1 MHAKN
6 QRTQKSRLTFASIAW
21 AGLGAAIMALVA
33 TPTPSS
39 NDFDFLLRQLL
50 QQSICRVSVAEYLE
64 APATK
69 STAPMNCRVLP
80 PPRIGLPWLNG
91 AAPAPIDRAPPKEI
105 DTYEDADSAPR
116 PTGPLDTVELEYE
129 LGRSRTEAE
138 KLHRAQVLQINA
150 LMKTVH
156 DDQWCAFVRLQRDEA
171 QANGARIAARL
182 GELMPRWRE
191 EGDCVFAIQA
201 APPPFVGC
209 PSQPLAC
216 PFRLARL
223 SDVVRVQ
230 RVVQRTS
237 IMGTTFEAAE
247 LAIIV
252 RCVLE
257 RAMPTATP
265 ATTAT
270 ETGQAV
276 TSTAMAA
283 AAAMAFEE
291 VRAPVAAAFTAED
304 VGRSFVI
311 DEGSVTVERI
321 EREVEWGPRHPAPRL
336 RGYWIHAVEPG
347 GIKGHVSYMCEQG
360 KVQGKFRNPP
370 ILSCFS
376 LRAADVRALG
386 LHLHD
391 FPPSSSDR
399 MSSQPSSLKQT
410 LGSGASAVMGGA
422 LKRARP
428 TQRQPT
434 GASAGGSG
442 GLAHQ
447 QRLMQRRLQWLEAE
461 ACDEVGRMCV
471 CVRWAEDDIG
481 AGQVGRMSEM
491 EV

>member
-1 MHAKN
+1 
-6 QRTQKSRLTFASIAW
+6 
-21 AGLGAAIMALVA
+21 MALVA

-69 STAPMNCRVLP
+69 SAAPMNCRVLP

-91 AAPAPIDRAPPKEI
+91 AAPTPIDRAPPKEI
-105 DTYEDADSAPR
+105 DTYEDAESAPR

-201 APPPFVGC
+201 APPPVVGC

-230 RVVQRTS
+230 RVVKRTS

-257 RAMPTATP
+257 RAMPMATP

-283 AAAMAFEE
+283 TAAAMAFEE
-291 VRAPVAAAFTAED
+291 VHAPAAAAFTAED
-304 VGRSFVI
+304 VGRGFVI

-370 ILSCFS
+370 ILSGFS

-399 MSSQPSSLKQT
+399 LSSQPSSLKQT

-428 TQRQPT
+428 TQRQST

-442 GLAHQ
+442 GPAHQ
-447 QRLMQRRLQWLEAE
+447 QRPMQRRLHWLEAE

>member
-1 MHAKN
+1 LSLK
-6 QRTQKSRLTFASIAW
+6 RVL

-69 STAPMNCRVLP
+69 SAAPMNCRVLP

-91 AAPAPIDRAPPKEI
+91 AAPTPIDRAPPKEI
-105 DTYEDADSAPR
+105 DTYEDAESAPR

-201 APPPFVGC
+201 APPPVVGC

-230 RVVQRTS
+230 RVVKRTS

-276 TSTAMAA
+276 TSTAIAA
-283 AAAMAFEE
+283 TAAAMAFEE
-291 VRAPVAAAFTAED
+291 VHAPAAAAFTAED
-304 VGRSFVI
+304 MGRGFVI
-311 DEGSVTVERI
+311 DEGSVTVERV

-370 ILSCFS
+370 ILSGFS

-391 FPPSSSDR
+391 FPPSSKDR
-399 MSSQPSSLKQT
+399 LSSQPSSLKQT

-428 TQRQPT
+428 TQRQST

-442 GLAHQ
+442 GPAHQ
-447 QRLMQRRLQWLEAE
+447 QRPMQRRLHWLEAE

-481 AGQVGRMSEM
+481 AGRVGRMSEM

>member
-1 MHAKN
+1 MRKG
-6 QRTQKSRLTFASIAW
+6 TV
-21 AGLGAAIMALVA
+21 LGAAIMALVA
-33 TPTPSS
+33 TPTPIS

-69 STAPMNCRVLP
+69 SAPMKSDCRVLP

-91 AAPAPIDRAPPKEI
+91 AAPTPIDRAPPKEI
-105 DTYEDADSAPR
+105 DTHEDADSAPR

-138 KLHRAQVLQINA
+138 KLHRAHVLQINA

-156 DDQWCAFVRLQRDEA
+156 DDQWRAFVRLQRDEA

-191 EGDCVFAIQA
+191 DGDCVFAIQA
-201 APPPFVGC
+201 APPPVVGC

-257 RAMPTATP
+257 RAMPTAKT

-276 TSTAMAA
+276 FSTATAAA

-291 VRAPVAAAFTAED
+291 VRAPAAAAFTAED
-304 VGRSFVI
+304 VGRGFVI
-311 DEGSVTVERI
+311 DEGSVTVERL

-347 GIKGHVSYMCEQG
+347 GIKGHVSYMCDQG

-386 LHLHD
+386 LHLLD

-399 MSSQPSSLKQT
+399 LSSQPSTFKQT
-410 LGSGASAVMGGA
+410 LGSSTSAVMGGA
-422 LKRARP
+422 LKKAAPRP
-428 TQRQPT
+428 TQRQTT

-447 QRLMQRRLQWLEAE
+447 QRPMQRRLQWLDAE
-461 ACDEVGRMCV
+461 ACEEVGRTCV
-471 CVRWAEDDIG
+471 CMRWAEDDIG

>member
-1 MHAKN
+1 M
-6 QRTQKSRLTFASIAW
+6 L

-69 STAPMNCRVLP
+69 SAAPMNCRVLP

-91 AAPAPIDRAPPKEI
+91 AAPTPIDRAPPKEI
-105 DTYEDADSAPR
+105 DTYEDAESAPR
-116 PTGPLDTVELEYE
+116 PTCPLDTVELEYE

-201 APPPFVGC
+201 APPPVVGC

-230 RVVQRTS
+230 RVVKRTS

-257 RAMPTATP
+257 RALPTATP

-283 AAAMAFEE
+283 MAFEE
-291 VRAPVAAAFTAED
+291 VHAPAAAAFTAED
-304 VGRSFVI
+304 VGRGFVI

-370 ILSCFS
+370 ILSGFS

-399 MSSQPSSLKQT
+399 LSSQPSSLKQT

-442 GLAHQ
+442 GPAHQ
-447 QRLMQRRLQWLEAE
+447 QRPMQRRLHWLEAE

>member
-1 MHAKN
+1 
-6 QRTQKSRLTFASIAW
+6 
-21 AGLGAAIMALVA
+21 MALVA

-69 STAPMNCRVLP
+69 SAAPMNCRVLP

-91 AAPAPIDRAPPKEI
+91 AAPTPIDRAPPKEI
-105 DTYEDADSAPR
+105 DTYEDADSAPH

-201 APPPFVGC
+201 APPPVVGC

-230 RVVQRTS
+230 RVVKRTS

-283 AAAMAFEE
+283 TAAAMAFEE
-291 VRAPVAAAFTAED
+291 VHAPAAAAFTAED

-311 DEGSVTVERI
+311 DEGSVTVERV

-370 ILSCFS
+370 ILSGFS

-399 MSSQPSSLKQT
+399 LSSQPSSLKQT
-410 LGSGASAVMGGA
+410 LGSGASAVSGGA

-442 GLAHQ
+442 GPAHQ
-447 QRLMQRRLQWLEAE
+447 QRPMQRRLHWLEAE

>member
-1 MHAKN
+1 M
-6 QRTQKSRLTFASIAW
+6 L

-39 NDFDFLLRQLL
+39 NDFDVLLRQLL

-69 STAPMNCRVLP
+69 SAAPMNCRVLP

-91 AAPAPIDRAPPKEI
+91 AAPTPIDRAPPKEI
-105 DTYEDADSAPR
+105 DTYEDAESAPR

-156 DDQWCAFVRLQRDEA
+156 DDQWCAFIRLQRDEA

-182 GELMPRWRE
+182 GELMSRWRE

-201 APPPFVGC
+201 APPPVVGC

-230 RVVQRTS
+230 RVVKRTS

-283 AAAMAFEE
+283 TAAAMAFEE
-291 VRAPVAAAFTAED
+291 VHAPAAAAFTAED
-304 VGRSFVI
+304 VGRCFVI
-311 DEGSVTVERI
+311 DEGSVTVERV

-360 KVQGKFRNPP
+360 KVQGTFRNPP
-370 ILSCFS
+370 ILSGFS

-399 MSSQPSSLKQT
+399 LSSQPSSLKQT

-428 TQRQPT
+428 TQRQST

-442 GLAHQ
+442 GPAHQ
-447 QRLMQRRLQWLEAE
+447 QRPMQRRLHWLEAE

>member
-1 MHAKN
+1 M
-6 QRTQKSRLTFASIAW
+6 L

-69 STAPMNCRVLP
+69 SAAPMNCRVLP

-91 AAPAPIDRAPPKEI
+91 AAPTPIDRAPPKEI
-105 DTYEDADSAPR
+105 DTYEDAESAPR

-182 GELMPRWRE
+182 GELMPRLRE

-201 APPPFVGC
+201 APPPVVGC

-230 RVVQRTS
+230 RVVKRTS

-257 RAMPTATP
+257 CALPTATP

-283 AAAMAFEE
+283 TAAAMAFEE
-291 VRAPVAAAFTAED
+291 VHAPAAAAFTAED
-304 VGRSFVI
+304 VGRGFVI

-370 ILSCFS
+370 ILSGFS

-399 MSSQPSSLKQT
+399 LSSQPSSLKQT

-442 GLAHQ
+442 GPAHQ
-447 QRLMQRRLQWLEAE
+447 QRPMQRRLHWLEAE

>member
-1 MHAKN
+1 
-6 QRTQKSRLTFASIAW
+6 
-21 AGLGAAIMALVA
+21 
-33 TPTPSS
+33 
-39 NDFDFLLRQLL
+39 
-50 QQSICRVSVAEYLE
+50 
-64 APATK
+64 
-69 STAPMNCRVLP
+69 
-80 PPRIGLPWLNG
+80 
-91 AAPAPIDRAPPKEI
+91 
-105 DTYEDADSAPR
+105 
-116 PTGPLDTVELEYE
+116 
-129 LGRSRTEAE
+129 
-138 KLHRAQVLQINA
+138 
-150 LMKTVH
+150 
-156 DDQWCAFVRLQRDEA
+156 
-171 QANGARIAARL
+171 
-182 GELMPRWRE
+182 MPRWRE

-201 APPPFVGC
+201 APPPVVGC

-230 RVVQRTS
+230 RVVKRTS

-283 AAAMAFEE
+283 TAAAMAFEE
-291 VRAPVAAAFTAED
+291 VHAPAAAAFIAED

-370 ILSCFS
+370 ILSGFS

-399 MSSQPSSLKQT
+399 LSSQPSSLKQT
-410 LGSGASAVMGGA
+410 LGNGASAVMGGA

-442 GLAHQ
+442 GPAHQ
-447 QRLMQRRLQWLEAE
+447 QRPMQRRLHWLEAE

>member
-1 MHAKN
+1 M
-6 QRTQKSRLTFASIAW
+6 L

-69 STAPMNCRVLP
+69 SAAPMNCRVLP

-91 AAPAPIDRAPPKEI
+91 AAPTPIDRAPPKEI
-105 DTYEDADSAPR
+105 DTYEDAESAPR

-201 APPPFVGC
+201 APPPVVGC

-230 RVVQRTS
+230 RVVKRTS

-257 RAMPTATP
+257 RALPPTATP

-283 AAAMAFEE
+283 TAAAMAFEE
-291 VRAPVAAAFTAED
+291 VHAPAAAAFTAED
-304 VGRSFVI
+304 VGRGFVI

-370 ILSCFS
+370 ILSGFS

-399 MSSQPSSLKQT
+399 LSSQPSSLKQT

-442 GLAHQ
+442 GPAHQ
-447 QRLMQRRLQWLEAE
+447 QRPMQRRLHWLEAE